1 MTRTTTTATICC
13 ALILVGA
20 SSKAAPSPTEQT
32 AVIKAIREYAL
43 SYTKSLS
50 DYTGTLTIHHT
61 TRPPNAVN
69 DPSIQTAVIDEQL
82 TFVDGREIAD
92 PPLEILPRQAL
103 DLLRIIFE
111 PETTADLRW
120 SRAASLNGHKVDVLS
135 FRVPQSNGYIVSE
148 SGRGMLVPFEGSVYA
163 DVQTHAV
170 LRIQMKCTMVPDS
183 SPYHNVDL
191 TLDYKAAQLGGRE
204 LILPS
209 HLLLNYIHNSE
220 DRQVIDDGRYAGWR
234 PAGSDKR

>member
-1 MTRTTTTATICC
+1 MMRATILC
-13 ALILVGA
+13 ALVCMAGNV
-20 SSKAAPSPTEQT
+20 KAALDPAGQT
-32 AVIKAIREYAL
+32 AVIKAVRDYAL

-69 DPSIQTAVIDEQL
+69 DPSIQTAVIDEQV
-82 TFVDGREIAD
+82 TFIDGREIAD
-92 PPLEILPRQAL
+92 PPIGTLPRQAG
-103 DLLRIIFE
+103 DLLRIIFD
-111 PETTADLRW
+111 PESSADLRW

-135 FRVPQSNGYIVSE
+135 FRVPQPSGYVVSE
-148 SGRGMLVPFEGSVYA
+148 SGRGMLVPFEGFVYA
-163 DVQTHAV
+163 DLQTHAV

-183 SPYHNVDL
+183 SPYQNVAL

-209 HLLLNYIHNSE
+209 HLVLNYVHLSE

-234 PAGSDKR
+234 PSGADKR